1 MTLSRKLAN
10 LIVTKNVSVDI
21 VIGMLQEYKMLGL
34 LPLIKKSVEE
44 IAQGESVRDSV
55 MIESPFLLS
64 DESIQTIKKIARG
77 VSAHHTVT
85 INKELLAGFKA
96 RYKEIL
102 YDGSA
107 ERIIKNFITK

>member
-10 LIVTKNVSVDI
+10 LIVNKHVPVD
-21 VIGMLQEYKMLGL
+21 VVVEMLREYKMLGL
-34 LPLIKKSVEE
+34 LLSIKRSIEE
-44 IAQGESVRDSV
+44 MAAGESIRDSV
-55 MIESPFLLS
+55 MIESPFPLS
-64 DESIQTIKKIARG
+64 VEAIETIKKIAGG
-77 VSAHHTVT
+77 VNAQHDVT